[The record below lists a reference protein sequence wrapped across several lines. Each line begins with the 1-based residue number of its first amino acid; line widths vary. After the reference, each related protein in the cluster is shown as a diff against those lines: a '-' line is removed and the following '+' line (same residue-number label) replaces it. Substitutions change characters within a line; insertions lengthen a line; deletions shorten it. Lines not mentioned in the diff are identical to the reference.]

1 MMRRPPRSTRTDTLV
16 PYSTLFRSA
25 IQQGEIGANLLD
37 DAVAVHVDGDADGI
51 GEAQRIGAAVA
62 LHRNPVQAQEH
73 GAVVAARIDALA
85 QLLHSRTR
93 QHIAEAGEPR
103 GAEGVAQVLV
113 EQLPGSL
120 GGLQRPVAGAALGY
134 DPLPGPLPQVV

>member
-62 LHRNPVQAQEH
+62 LHRTPVQAQEH
-73 GAVVAARIDALA
+73 GVVVAARIDALA
-85 QLLHSRTR
+85 QLLHRRTR
-93 QHIAEAGEPR
+93 QHKAEAGEQR
-103 GAEGVAQVLV
+103 EAAGGEAVLV
-113 EQLPGSL
+113 CSL
-120 GGLQRPVAGAALGY
+120 EEASGGVSSPVAGET
-134 DPLPGPLPQVV
+134 PL